1 MIHLFQN
8 WRERLRQ
15 SNAGSKDRRSEK
27 TSGSR
32 K

>member
-1 MIHLFQN
+1 MRLLFQD

-15 SNAGSKDRRSEK
+15 PDAGSKDRRSEK
-27 TSGSR
+27 TSGPR